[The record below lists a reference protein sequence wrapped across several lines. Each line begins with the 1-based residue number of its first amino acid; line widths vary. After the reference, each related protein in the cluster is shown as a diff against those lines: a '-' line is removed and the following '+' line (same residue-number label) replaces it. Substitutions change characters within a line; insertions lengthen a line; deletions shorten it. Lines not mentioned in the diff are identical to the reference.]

1 MHALQSRDMKVLHKI
16 YMVSYLIFCSVSG
29 VAQTYSLSG
38 NVLSEKD
45 KSPIEFALL
54 YLSNNEVWAI
64 TNEKG
69 EFVMEKVPVGK
80 VLLHVQCMG
89 YSKKELEV
97 EVLRNRMDIQV
108 ILSEDNLKLNEVE
121 ITAKKITDELTTS
134 YVMDRTT
141 LEHAQILNVSDVSS
155 LLPGGKTQGDK
166 SLIFDNR
173 FALRSGSG
181 ENGNPSFGTAVEVDG
196 VRLQNNSVFKFYE
209 YRICRSCY
217 RYSFRGIW

>member
-69 EFVMEKVPVGK
+69 EFGK
-80 VLLHVQCMG
+80 GSGRKGSVACSMYGLF
-89 YSKKELEV
+89 KK
-97 EVLRNRMDIQV
+97 RI
-108 ILSEDNLKLNEVE
+108 
-121 ITAKKITDELTTS
+121 
-134 YVMDRTT
+134 
-141 LEHAQILNVSDVSS
+141 
-155 LLPGGKTQGDK
+155 G
-166 SLIFDNR
+166 
-173 FALRSGSG
+173 SGS
-181 ENGNPSFGTAVEVDG
+181 VE
-196 VRLQNNSVFKFYE
+196 K
-209 YRICRSCY
+209 
-217 RYSFRGIW
+217 